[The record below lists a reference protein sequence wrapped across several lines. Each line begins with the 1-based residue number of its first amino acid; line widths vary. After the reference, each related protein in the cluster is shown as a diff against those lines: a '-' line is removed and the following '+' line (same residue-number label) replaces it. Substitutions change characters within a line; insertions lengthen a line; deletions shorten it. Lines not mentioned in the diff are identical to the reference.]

1 MNEMLKRLLKS
12 KIVAAVCLV
21 VILTIVLCA
30 YFFQQSLETYL
41 AWGLLGLFVGC
52 FLSNATILLPAP
64 SLLLV
69 CQFSL
74 IYNPFWVAFV
84 GSIGTTLG
92 ELVGYIAGASGQE
105 LLQPQKSSRLLNAFR
120 KHPYLI
126 VFIFSCIPWPVFDF
140 VGIISGAT
148 HIKIKCFMF
157 SCWLGKLLKMLVIG
171 MVTAYLVTLYPD
183 FFNDIS
189 WATVKELF

>member
-1 MNEMLKRLLKS
+1 MKESLNNLLKS
-12 KIVAAVCLV
+12 KAVAAVCLV
-21 VILTIVLCA
+21 IIIAIVLCA

-64 SLLLV
+64 SLLLI

-74 IYNPFWVAFV
+74 IYNPILAAFV
-84 GSIGTTLG
+84 GSVGTTLG

-105 LLQPQKSSRLLNAFR
+105 FVKQKNNGKLLTAFR
-120 KHPYLI
+120 THPYLI
-126 VFIFSCIPWPVFDF
+126 VFLFSCVPWPVFD
-140 VGIISGAT
+140 VIGILSGAT
-148 HIKIKCFMF
+148 HIMLRGFLL

-171 MVTAYLVTLYPD
+171 IAAVYLVSLYPD
-183 FFNDIS
+183 FFNDMS
-189 WATVKELF
+189 WETVKVLF

>member
-1 MNEMLKRLLKS
+1 MNEMLNCLLKS
-12 KIVAAVCLV
+12 KIIAAVCLV

-41 AWGLLGLFVGC
+41 TWGLLGLFVGC

-74 IYNPFWVAFV
+74 IYNPVVVALV

-105 LLQPQKSSRLLNAFR
+105 LLQQKKNSKLLSAFR

-126 VFIFSCIPWPVFDF
+126 VFIFSCIPWPVFDI

-148 HIKIKCFMF
+148 HIKISRFLF

-171 MVTAYLVTLYPD
+171 MVTAYLVTLYPN
-183 FFNDIS
+183 FFNGIS
-189 WATVKELF
+189 WEAVRELF

>member
-1 MNEMLKRLLKS
+1 MKKSLNNILKS
-12 KIVAAVCLV
+12 RAVAAVCLV
-21 VILTIVLCA
+21 IIIAIVLCA

-64 SLLLV
+64 SLLLI

-74 IYNPFWVAFV
+74 IYNPILAAFV

-105 LLQPQKSSRLLNAFR
+105 LVKQKNSGKLLTAFR
-120 KHPYLI
+120 THPYLI
-126 VFIFSCIPWPVFDF
+126 VFLFSCVPWPVFD
-140 VGIISGAT
+140 VIGILSGAT
-148 HIKIKCFMF
+148 HIKLRGFLL
-157 SCWLGKLLKMLVIG
+157 SCWLGKLLKMLAIG
-171 MVTAYLVTLYPD
+171 IAAVYLVSLYPD
-183 FFNDIS
+183 FFNDMS
-189 WATVKELF
+189 WETVKVLF